1 MRGVW
6 PLLSIVLL
14 LIAPSAAASEPIKV
28 RFSLQVSATEP
39 FLGAPI
45 GRFKEEVERETGKA
59 IVVEIIDNVKDD
71 QIVGAIRSGA
81 NEMGLAP
88 LYGIGRVLPAAG
100 FMEQPFLFN
109 FDDLIRAATSPESE
123 VRKLIDDAILSTMG
137 LRVLWWETIGPQA
150 IFTKKGD
157 ARHPRSITGKKMR
170 AGSPTTSSFAAHCG
184 GAPLIVSTSKV
195 QQAMADGTL
204 DMVMMAPAAVWTRDL
219 WKVSAAMTRT
229 DHTAVEFLVVINE
242 KVWQSLGDK
251 HQSIFVQAARR
262 VESDARERSVEL
274 NEEAYD
280 FARSKGM
287 KVHEL
292 SPHDVAEWRACSSD
306 VLVDFMGKGGELA
319 QALMSAYGRLRTA
332 PCCTAGP
339 QGERKG
345 PGRRPIP

>member
-1 MRGVW
+1 MRWVW
-6 PLLSIVLL
+6 PLLSIALL
-14 LIAPSAAASEPIKV
+14 LIARSAASEPIKI
-28 RFSLQVSATEP
+28 RFTLQVSATEP

-59 IVVEIIDNVKDD
+59 IVIEIIDNVKDD
-71 QIVGAIRSGA
+71 QIVDAVRSGA

-100 FMEQPFLFN
+100 FIEQPFLFN

-123 VRKLIDDAILSTMG
+123 LRKLIDDAILSTMG

-150 IFTKKGD
+150 IFTREGD
-157 ARHPRSITGKKMR
+157 ARHPSSIMGKKMR
-170 AGSPTTSSFAAHCG
+170 AGSPTTSSFAARCG

-251 HQSIFVQAARR
+251 HQSILGQAARR
-262 VESDARERSVEL
+262 VERDARERSVQL
-274 NEEAYD
+274 NEKAYD

-292 SPHDVAEWRACSSD
+292 SSRDVAEWRACNSD
-306 VLVDFMGKGGELA
+306 VLVDFMEKGGELA
-319 QALMSAYGRLRTA
+319 KALMRAYGRLRTA
-332 PCCTAGP
+332 PCCSAGP
-339 QGERKG
+339 QAGTEEVARH
-345 PGRRPIP
+345 P